1 MITKQFN
8 QFVWKENVQI
18 LGMPHFYLGKNVVN
32 IGFIFFI
39 YLIAAFMF
47 LGSGSVISIIVFV
60 CENLRIKKIR
70 K

>member
-1 MITKQFN
+1 M
-8 QFVWKENVQI
+8 QI